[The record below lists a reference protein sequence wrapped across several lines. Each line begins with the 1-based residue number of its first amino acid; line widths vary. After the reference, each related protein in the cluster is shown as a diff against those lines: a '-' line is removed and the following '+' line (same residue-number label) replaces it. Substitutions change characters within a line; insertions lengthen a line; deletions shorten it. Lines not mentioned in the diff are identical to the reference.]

1 MNHQSQRFGLSMLIL
16 IGLSACGL
24 SQTSEQI
31 NELNQPAGELKTA
44 NYRQHSR
51 IVTTPTLEPSS
62 PTPYVE
68 NPNYL
73 LCGNDLYIQATST
86 PIPYEPLPYEPRRI
100 RLSRADEGSK
110 LELKRGDILE
120 IRLASS
126 PSIGLKWV
134 TSPKLKI
141 LQQLPSL
148 EFEPSSTLSEAE
160 GFETLVFEA
169 VAVGS
174 SGVGFTHQR
183 IMDTNEPY
191 YLFGFFVTITEP

>member
-1 MNHQSQRFGLSMLIL
+1 MNYLCRRFGLSILIL

-31 NELNQPAGELKTA
+31 SELNQPAGELKTA

-73 LCGNDLYIQATST
+73 LCGTDLIKSTATIEST
-86 PIPYEPLPYEPRRI
+86 AIPYEPRRI

-126 PSIGLKWV
+126 PSIGFKWV
-134 TSPKLKI
+134 TSPKLRL

-148 EFEPSSTLSEAE
+148 EFEASSILSDAE
-160 GFETLVFEA
+160 GFEILVFEA
-169 VAVGS
+169 TDVGKTRLS
-174 SGVGFTHQR
+174 FTDQR
-183 IMDTNEPY
+183 IMDSTNEPY
-191 YLFGFFVTITEP
+191 SLFSFFMTITEP